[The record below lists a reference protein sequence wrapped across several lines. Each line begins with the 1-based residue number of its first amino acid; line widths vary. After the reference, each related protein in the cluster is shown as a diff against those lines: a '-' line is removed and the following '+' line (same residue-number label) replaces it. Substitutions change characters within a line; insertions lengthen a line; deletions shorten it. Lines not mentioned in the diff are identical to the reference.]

1 MDEENISKS
10 PDATALAGESNSEAV
25 GAEAQ
30 AVDTQASDDTN
41 ASSESST
48 LETSSV
54 SVADEM
60 QKALDDSSDI
70 NAESPAVTT
79 GADVKK
85 KKSKLP
91 LVLILV
97 LLVLVAGGAAAY
109 FVINGLPKDKQANSG
124 QAKDD
129 SDTVSSLRMTGN
141 SLSDFD
147 LKFLKLNNTEENK
160 VYSPLSIKYALKMLS
175 DGADG
180 ETKTQIDNI
189 LGDYQAK
196 SYLNSKNRSLANAM
210 FIADDFKGMVLDSY
224 IDGLKT
230 NYNADVIY
238 DSFASANTIN
248 KWIENNTLGIIKNML
263 QDTDVADLDFALVN
277 ALAIDMQWTNHIQRA
292 TTKDE
297 SYNKQYDDKF
307 YNVSYSHEN
316 YEAYVSSLGDERQYE
331 KLAFSGKDV
340 KAAEIGASI
349 NNYDIVSELG
359 EDSIRTTVKNAYDEW
374 LKTEDGQRSADEVG
388 GGNFDVYFDEY
399 LEEIKGN
406 YGRVDDSTDFK
417 FYNDDNVKAFA
428 KDLKEYDGSTLQY
441 VGIMPKEQSLTDYVN
456 NASVD
461 SISSI
466 IDNLKE
472 IKKENFKEGVVT
484 QIEGYIPF
492 FNYSYDMNLM
502 KNLKDLGVTDVFDGT
517 KANLSKMV
525 SDEAEGEF
533 ITKAKHKA
541 DIDFS
546 NDGIK
551 AAAVT
556 VMGGAGNQGGPFDY
570 FFDVPVE
577 TIDLSF
583 DKPYMYIIRDKSS
596 GEVWFAGT
604 VYEPN
609 LVD

>member
-70 NAESPAVTT
+70 DAESPAVTT

-97 LLVLVAGGAAAY
+97 LLVLAAGGAAAY
-109 FVINGLPKDKQANSG
+109 FVINGLPKNKQANSG

-129 SDTVSSLRMTGN
+129 SDTISSLHMTGN

-210 FIADDFKGMVLDSY
+210 FIADDYKGKVLDSY

-277 ALAIDMQWTNHIQRA
+277 ALAIDMQWTNHIQCA
-292 TTKDE
+292 VTEDE
-297 SYNKQYDDKF
+297 SYNKQYDDKC
-307 YNVSYSHEN
+307 YNISYSHEN
-316 YEAYVSSLGDERQYE
+316 YEAYISSLGNERQYE

-340 KAAEIGASI
+340 KSAEIGASI

-374 LKTEDGQRSADEVG
+374 LKTEDGQRSAGGVG
-388 GGNFDVYFDEY
+388 DFDVYFDEY

-484 QIEGYIPF
+484 QIVGYIPF

-525 SDEAEGEF
+525 SSEAEGEF
-533 ITKAKHKA
+533 VTKAKHKA

-596 GEVWFAGT
+596 GEVWFAGA

>member
-30 AVDTQASDDTN
+30 AVDAQASDDTN

-54 SVADEM
+54 SVAAEM

-97 LLVLVAGGAAAY
+97 LLVLAAGGAAAY

-129 SDTVSSLRMTGN
+129 SDTISSLHMTGN

-210 FIADDFKGMVLDSY
+210 FIADDYKGKVLDSY

-277 ALAIDMQWTNHIQRA
+277 ALAIDMYWTNRIECA
-292 TTKDE
+292 SSDDMEISDKY
-297 SYNKQYDDKF
+297 YNIAYQ
-307 YNVSYSHEN
+307 HEE
-316 YEAYVSSLGDERQYE
+316 Y
-331 KLAFSGKDV
+331 FSGVPCLSLVEPYLELDFDGKKA

-349 NNYDIVSELG
+349 NNYDIISELG
-359 EDSIRTTVKNAYDEW
+359 EDNIRSTVQNAYNEW
-374 LKTEDGQRSADEVG
+374 LKTDEAKLLG
-388 GGNFDVYFDEY
+388 DEATGFDMDKY
-399 LEEIKGN
+399 IKELGEN
-406 YGRVDDSTDFK
+406 YGQVDDSTDFK
-417 FYNDDNVKAFA
+417 FYDDDSVKAFA

-441 VGIMPKEQSLTDYVN
+441 VGIMPKEQGLADYIN
-456 NASVD
+456 NASAD

-466 IDNLKE
+466 VGSLKE
-472 IKKENFKEGVVT
+472 IKKENFKEGVIT
-484 QIEGYIPF
+484 QIDGYIPF
-492 FNYSYDMNLM
+492 FNYSYDMDLM
-502 KNLKDLGVTDVFDGT
+502 NNLKDLGVTDVFDGT
-517 KANLSKMV
+517 KANLSKMI
-525 SDEAEGEF
+525 SDEVKGASV
-533 ITKAKHKA
+533 TDVKHKA

-556 VMGGAGNQGGPFDY
+556 VAGGLGDNAPGFEY
-570 FFDVPVE
+570 KFDVPVE